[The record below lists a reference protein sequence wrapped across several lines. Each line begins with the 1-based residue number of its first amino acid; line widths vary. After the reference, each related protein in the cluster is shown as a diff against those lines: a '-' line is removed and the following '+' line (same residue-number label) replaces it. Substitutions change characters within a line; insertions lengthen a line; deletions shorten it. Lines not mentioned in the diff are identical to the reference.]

1 MTYGVFLFVG
11 GGGVSGRDGIVG
23 ISDGFVGR
31 SGAVEICGDNSNDG
45 EDNNDISGWIGF
57 DSMEMGMDIR

>member
-11 GGGVSGRDGIVG
+11 GGGVSGLDGIVG

-31 SGAVEICGDNSNDG
+31 SGAVEIGSDNSDDG
-45 EDNNDISGWIGF
+45 EDNNGDLLQF
-57 DSMEMGMDIR
+57 RN

>member
-31 SGAVEICGDNSNDG
+31 SGAVEIGSDNSDDG
-45 EDNNDISGWIGF
+45 EDNNGDLLQFRNYS
-57 DSMEMGMDIR
+57 SIRFNLN

>member
-11 GGGVSGRDGIVG
+11 GGGVSGRGG

-31 SGAVEICGDNSNDG
+31 SGAVEIGSDNSDDG
-45 EDNNDISGWIGF
+45 EDNNGDLLQFRNYS
-57 DSMEMGMDIR
+57 SIRFNLN